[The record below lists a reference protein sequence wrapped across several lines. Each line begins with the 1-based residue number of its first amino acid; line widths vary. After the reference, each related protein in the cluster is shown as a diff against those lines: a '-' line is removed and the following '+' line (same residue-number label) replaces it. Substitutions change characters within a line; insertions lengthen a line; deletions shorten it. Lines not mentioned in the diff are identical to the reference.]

1 MRLMIMFIYII
12 MEEKK
17 EQEQNENIISDQVSE
32 FRLSNLRPIADDEQ
46 LRQLS
51 RTEFPVIGYV
61 FIGINVV
68 MTILCTLYVIL
79 KGGSIMHG
87 LKIIYV

>member
-1 MRLMIMFIYII
+1 MFIYII